1 MKNLFKNC
9 VSVSESDGW
18 LTPLRF
24 TENQV
29 KTYSRCDAK
38 LIRCK
43 AASSVCLAFKTSA
56 KTISFDYRVAERAR
70 EWAFVDVVVGGVL
83 QSSTELSID
92 GGNVT
97 LQLSGNADLETRVYL
112 PHLVCI
118 SIKNIKSD
126 APLIPTEK
134 REKSWLILGDSITQ
148 GMVAKKPSNAYPSLL
163 SEWYE
168 CDVLNEG
175 VGGITFDKDE
185 LDYLGFEPDIISIA
199 LGCNDWGIEREIFE
213 TNVREYLN
221 KLVSLY
227 SCRNI
232 YIILPIWRSD
242 GEGIAAGM
250 TFREHSAII
259 AKVASEYPFI
269 KVIDGYKLVPP
280 MPELFGDPSGRLVH
294 PNDEGF
300 LRYAF
305 ALVKEIGNI

>member
-24 TENQV
+24 TEKQIAV
-29 KTYSRCDAK
+29 YAKAESK

-43 AASSVCLAFKTSA
+43 SASSVCLAFKSSA
-56 KTISFDYRVAERAR
+56 KYISFDYCINGCAR
-70 EWAFVDVVVGGVL
+70 EWAFVDVVVGGLL
-83 QSSTELSID
+83 QSSTEISVK
-92 GGNVT
+92 GGSVT
-97 LQLSGNADLETRVYL
+97 IPLTGNSELETRVYL

-163 SEWYE
+163 SEWYGCE
-168 CDVLNEG
+168 AYNEG
-175 VGGITFDKDE
+175 VGGIAFNKDE

-199 LGCNDWGIEREIFE
+199 LGTNDWGIEREIFE
-213 TNVREYLN
+213 TNVREYLD
-221 KLVSLY
+221 KLISLY
-227 SCRNI
+227 ACRNI

-242 GEGIAAGM
+242 DGGISAGM